1 MLLDVYLCGWLVATV
16 AALIAATQCS
26 DRGMSRPLCVVSL
39 GILVGALWPV
49 LVVGVVELLAIVA
62 FAKGMRIGRS
72 RPSNQAFMERDEELI
87 WT

>member
-1 MLLDVYLCGWLVATV
+1 MVLDVYLCGWLVATV
-16 AALIAATQCS
+16 AALIAATQFS
-26 DRGMSRPLCVVSL
+26 DRGKSRLLCVGSL
-39 GILVGALWPV
+39 GILAGALWPV

-62 FAKGMRIGRS
+62 VAKAMRIGRS

>member
-1 MLLDVYLCGWLVATV
+1 MVLDVYLCGWLVATV
-16 AALIAATQCS
+16 AALIAATQFS

-62 FAKGMRIGRS
+62 VAKGMRMARS
-72 RPSNQAFMERDEELI
+72 RPSNQAFVEWDEELI

>member
-1 MLLDVYLCGWLVATV
+1 MVLDIYLCGWRVATV
-16 AALIAATQCS
+16 AALIAATQFS
-26 DRGMSRPLCVVSL
+26 DRGKSRPLCVLSL

-62 FAKGMRIGRS
+62 FARGMRMGRS
-72 RPSNQAFMERDEELI
+72 RPSNQAFVEWDEELI